1 MTADNSKEYYWLCPL
16 YSFDCY
22 SESVDLIDGV
32 QIKRISQELSEF
44 LEENRSELF
53 WTNPSDAKW
62 MLSIPYPQ
70 TAKGDIKSVFGEW
83 ERIKNLL
90 FDLITALRL
99 CHAGTV
105 TAGTGIQAHLGPGKS
120 TFAFTLIITQAFDLR
135 PEMTYKL
142 SQSDAL
148 DIKALLKKMRKMDKE
163 GKLDSIDAALR
174 RFNFSYYG
182 EEEDRLID
190 QMIAFESLY
199 IGDDKELGYKL
210 AIRTAFLLGDKK
222 ANIFSDLRKAYKL
235 RGQIVHGT
243 KNVNWSTL
251 KEILPKTEDYLR
263 QSIRKFLLLLSQ
275 GHSLKGIRDKLDE
288 NILKNGA
295 LLA

>member
-1 MTADNSKEYYWLCPL
+1 MTADNSKEDYWLCPL
-16 YSFDCY
+16 YSFDCD

-32 QIKRISQELSEF
+32 QIKRISKELTEF
-44 LEENRSELF
+44 LEENRSDLF

-62 MLSIPYPQ
+62 MLSIPYSQ
-70 TAKGDIKSVFGEW
+70 TANGDINSVFGEW

-105 TAGTGIQAHLGPGKS
+105 TAGTGIQANLGPGKN
-120 TFAFTLIITQAFDLR
+120 TFAFKLIITQAFDLR

-148 DIKALLKKMRKMDKE
+148 DIKELLKNMHKLDKE
-163 GKLDSIDAALR
+163 GKLDSIDTALR

-182 EEEDRLID
+182 EDEDRLID

-210 AIRTAFLLGDKK
+210 AIRTAFLLGGKK
-222 ANIFSDLRKAYKL
+222 ANIFSDLRKAYNL

-243 KNVNWSTL
+243 KDVNWSTL
-251 KEILPKTEDYLR
+251 KEILPKTEEYLR

-275 GHSLKGIRDKLDE
+275 GHSLKEIRGKLDE

-295 LLA
+295 LLV